1 MSLILK
7 EIDKETHVEFLK
19 NYQTFSFLQLP
30 CWVEVKSGWKSK
42 SVGWFDERKL
52 VCVGLILIRNIPKTK
67 WSLFYLPEG
76 PVLDPDYAKNV
87 VDWLTPLR
95 DFAKESGAFD
105 LKLGPQVTI
114 NTWSAATIK
123 SAISDNVY
131 RQFKDVDPDRVN
143 PFGHEIGTKLRNL
156 GGKQIETDGEGFG
169 DVQPRFVF
177 AIDVEGKNDEELLTT
192 FSQEWRRN
200 IKKAEKSEVKV
211 RQANFSD
218 LETFHTLY
226 KETAKRDKFTPRPL
240 NYFKQM
246 WKSLNENSNNLA
258 EMRLYIAEQENICHA
273 ACLWV
278 RVGKHVWYTYGAS
291 STSGRELRPSNAIQ
305 WQMMR
310 DARDAGASIYDM
322 RGIAAT
328 LNEKSPLFG
337 LLRFKIGTGGKVI
350 QYVGEWDFVLKPL
363 IYKAF
368 RVALARR
375 G

>member
-7 EIDKETHVEFLK
+7 EIDKDTHVEFLK

-30 CWVEVKSGWKSK
+30 CWAEVKSGWKSK

-95 DFAKESGAFD
+95 DFAKESGAFN

-114 NTWSAATIK
+114 NTWSASTIK

-143 PFGHEIGTKLRNL
+143 PFGNEIGTKLRNL

-177 AIDVEGKNDEELLTT
+177 AIDVEDKSDEELLAS

-211 RQANFSD
+211 RPATFSD

>member
-30 CWVEVKSGWKSK
+30 CWAEVKSGWKSK

-95 DFAKESGAFD
+95 DFAKESGAFN

-114 NTWSAATIK
+114 NTWSAITIK

-131 RQFKDVDPDRVN
+131 KQFKDVDPDRVN
-143 PFGHEIGTKLRNL
+143 PFGHEIGTKFRNL

-177 AIDVEGKNDEELLTT
+177 AIDVEGKTDEELLAT

-310 DARDAGASIYDM
+310 DARDAGAGIYDM

>member
-7 EIDKETHVEFLK
+7 EIDKDTHVEFLK

-30 CWVEVKSGWKSK
+30 CWAEVKSGWKSK

-95 DFAKESGAFD
+95 DFAKESGAFN

-169 DVQPRFVF
+169 DVQPSFVF
-177 AIDVEGKNDEELLTT
+177 AIDVQDKSDGELLAS

-200 IKKAEKSEVKV
+200 IKKAEKNEVKV
-211 RQANFSD
+211 RQASFGD

>member
-30 CWVEVKSGWKSK
+30 CWAEVKSGWKSK

-95 DFAKESGAFD
+95 DFAKESGAFN

-177 AIDVEGKNDEELLTT
+177 VIDVEGKSDDELLAT

>member
-7 EIDKETHVEFLK
+7 EIDKETHFEFLK

-30 CWVEVKSGWKSK
+30 CWAEVKSGWKSK

-95 DFAKESGAFD
+95 DFAKESGAFN

-114 NTWSAATIK
+114 NTWSASTIK
-123 SAISDNVY
+123 SAISDNIY
-131 RQFKDVDPDRVN
+131 RQFKDVDPDRMN
-143 PFGHEIGTKLRNL
+143 PFGIEIGTKLKNL
-156 GGKQIETDGEGFG
+156 GGIQIETDGEGFG

-177 AIDVEGKNDEELLTT
+177 AIDVQDKSDEELLAS

-211 RQANFSD
+211 RQATFSD

-240 NYFKQM
+240 SYFKQM

>member
-30 CWVEVKSGWKSK
+30 CWAEVKSGWKSK

-95 DFAKESGAFD
+95 DFAKESGAFN

-114 NTWSAATIK
+114 STWSAATIK
-123 SAISDNVY
+123 NVISDNVY

-177 AIDVEGKNDEELLTT
+177 AIDVEGKTDEELLAT

-310 DARDAGASIYDM
+310 DARDAGAGIYDM

>member
-7 EIDKETHVEFLK
+7 EIDKDTHVEFLK
-19 NYQTFSFLQLP
+19 SYQTFSFLQLP
-30 CWVEVKSGWKSK
+30 CWAEVKSGWKSK

-95 DFAKESGAFD
+95 DFAKESGAFN

-177 AIDVEGKNDEELLTT
+177 AIDVQDKSDEELLAS

-211 RQANFSD
+211 HQATFSD

-291 STSGRELRPSNAIQ
+291 STNGRELRPSNAIQ

-310 DARDAGASIYDM
+310 DARDAGAGIYDM

>member
-30 CWVEVKSGWKSK
+30 CWAEVKSGWKSK

-95 DFAKESGAFD
+95 DFAKESGAFN

-123 SAISDNVY
+123 TAISDNVY

-177 AIDVEGKNDEELLTT
+177 AIDVEGKSDDELLAT

-258 EMRLYIAEQENICHA
+258 EMRLYLAEQENICHA

>member
-7 EIDKETHVEFLK
+7 EIEKETHVEFLK

-30 CWVEVKSGWKSK
+30 CWAEVKSGWKSK

-95 DFAKESGAFD
+95 DFAKESGAFN

-177 AIDVEGKNDEELLTT
+177 AIDVEGKSDEELLAT

-218 LETFHTLY
+218 LETFHSLY

-246 WKSLNENSNNLA
+246 WKSLNENSNDLA
-258 EMRLYIAEQENICHA
+258 EMRLYVAEQENICHA

>member
-7 EIDKETHVEFLK
+7 EIDKDTHIEFLK

-30 CWVEVKSGWKSK
+30 CWAEVKSGWKSK

-52 VCVGLILIRNIPKTK
+52 VSVGLILIRNIPKTK

-87 VDWLTPLR
+87 VDWLTPLK
-95 DFAKESGAFD
+95 DFAKESGAFN

-131 RQFKDVDPDRVN
+131 RKFSDVDPDRIN
-143 PFGHEIGTKLRNL
+143 PFGNEIGTKLRNL

-177 AIDVEGKNDEELLTT
+177 AIDVEDKTDEELLAS

-211 RQANFSD
+211 RQATFSD

>member
-7 EIDKETHVEFLK
+7 EIDKETHFEFLK

-30 CWVEVKSGWKSK
+30 CWAEVKSGWKSK

-95 DFAKESGAFD
+95 DFAKESGAFN

-114 NTWSAATIK
+114 NTWSASTIK
-123 SAISDNVY
+123 SAISDNIY
-131 RQFKDVDPDRVN
+131 RQFKDVDPDRMN
-143 PFGHEIGTKLRNL
+143 PFGIEIATKLKNL
-156 GGKQIETDGEGFG
+156 GGIQIEKDGEGFG

-177 AIDVEGKNDEELLTT
+177 AIDVKDKSDEELLAS

-211 RQANFSD
+211 RQATFSD

-310 DARDAGASIYDM
+310 DARDAGASIYDR